1 MPLGFFSRREYE
13 ALGYASLPLR
23 FEQPI
28 QQGWREGF
36 LISWS
41 YGMGDPVAP
50 IDSEGYSEEG
60 GTARR
65 FASRQ
70 ATRAGVTRP

>member
-28 QQGWREGF
+28 QQGWREAF

-41 YGMGDPVAP
+41 YGMGDPMAP
-50 IDSEGYSEEG
+50 SEREGNSEGG

-65 FASRQ
+65 IASRK
-70 ATRAGVTRP
+70 AKRARITRP